1 MVETNTDLKPAVKME
16 LASMDDLV
24 RMAFFS
30 AARNNGL
37 NFLAFTKKN
46 EKKWYIGFLTG
57 VAGYFELRGVP
68 MFFYVKLD
76 TKPEKNNFIQ
86 YSAAKEKEKWT
97 YSESTAEPA
106 KWNYLPIIELA
117 NEPTFL

>member
-1 MVETNTDLKPAVKME
+1 MVETNTNMKPAIKME
-16 LASMDDLV
+16 LASMNDLV

-37 NFLAFTKKN
+37 NFLAFTKKKD
-46 EKKWYIGFLTG
+46 KKWYIGFLTG

-76 TKPEKNNFIQ
+76 TKPEKSNFIQ
-86 YSAAKEKEKWT
+86 YAAKEKEKWS
-97 YSESTAEPA
+97 YVESTAEPA

>member
-1 MVETNTDLKPAVKME
+1 MADTNTDLKPALKME

-37 NFLAFTKKN
+37 NFLAFTRKSD
-46 EKKWYIGFLTG
+46 KKWYIGFLTG
-57 VAGYFELRGVP
+57 VAGYFDLRGVP
-68 MFFYVKLD
+68 MFFFVKLD
-76 TKPEKNNFIQ
+76 QKPEKNNFIQ
-86 YSAAKEKEKWT
+86 YSAKEKEKWA
-97 YSESTAEPA
+97 YAESTAEPA

-117 NEPTFL
+117 NEPNFI